1 MVIKSVTEAPI
12 IANGSIILF
21 SWILS
26 NPATTLKQQL
36 ILYYSI

>member
-1 MVIKSVTEAPI
+1 MVIKSVTEAL

-26 NPATTLKQQL
+26 NSSPTLKQQL